1 MIHTP
6 PGAWPTPGPEYLSS
20 ARFIDSGTESVRRFA
35 QDTVAG
41 ATSDIDLVH
50 AISRAFVESAQVDH
64 SALRVAVEN
73 GRAKLRACAGD
84 IPIFISAIMV
94 ASAR

>member
-6 PGAWPTPGPEYLSS
+6 PGAWPEPGLEYLAS

-41 ATSDIDLVH
+41 AT
-50 AISRAFVESAQVDH
+50 
-64 SALRVAVEN
+64 
-73 GRAKLRACAGD
+73 GD
-84 IPIFISAIMV
+84 IEKAVKLFYRVRDHGRRRAVLLLCGEVS
-94 ASAR
+94 R